1 MSKEEIIKTAWDE
14 KYSVQPY
21 EKNHLKRNYEDVV
34 FRAMEEYAKQVNSE
48 AIDLLRTIY
57 VKNRHDMGL
66 DEDISSFFEK
76 IGEEL

>member
-1 MSKEEIIKTAWDE
+1 MSKEEIL
-14 KYSVQPY
+14 S
-21 EKNHLKRNYEDVV
+21 NHEYKVYYFSGGRERVLQ
-34 FRAMEEYAKQVNSE
+34 AMEEYAKQVNSE